1 MLVWIARDVPESGS
15 VEEDCVSKVVVDDEV
30 VTVIQVPDVTG
41 VDEVLLSGGTV
52 DKGITPTEERLD
64 DERGL
69 LVVFL

>member
-1 MLVWIARDVPESGS
+1 VPEYSS
-15 VEEDCVSKVVVDDEV
+15 IEEDCVSKVVVDDEV
-30 VTVIQVPDVTG
+30 LTVIQVLDVTG
-41 VDEVLLSGGTV
+41 VAEVLLSGGIV